1 MAYSVEWSESAIS
14 SVVEAAEY
22 IAKDSPSYAAALV
35 DKAEK
40 AANSLFQF
48 AERGRV
54 VPEYGDESI
63 RELFVG
69 RYRLIY
75 RVRGKRVVIAAFVH
89 GARDLLSLLPR
100 IEQ

>member
-1 MAYSVEWSESAIS
+1 VAYSVEWSESAIS
-14 SVVEAAEY
+14 SVIEAAEY

-40 AANSLFQF
+40 TANSLFQF

-75 RVRGKRVVIAAFVH
+75 RVRDRRVLIAAFVH
-89 GARDLLSLLPR
+89 GTRDLLSLPPR
-100 IEQ
+100 IDQ